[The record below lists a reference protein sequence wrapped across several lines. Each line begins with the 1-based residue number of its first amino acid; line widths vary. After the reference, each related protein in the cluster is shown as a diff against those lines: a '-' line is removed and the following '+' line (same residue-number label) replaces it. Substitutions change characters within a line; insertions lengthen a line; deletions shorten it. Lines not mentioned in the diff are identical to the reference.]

1 MAKELQIKLRSKNP
15 DESGNYEFQTFSQ
28 QFIALKHVLA
38 WMKLEERI
46 TASIVDNIGSEVF
59 SPSQIMKERIDLIAD
74 MFDSP
79 EITRDAILERGNAMD
94 KIIKNVE
101 AVVIDQYSDGDDES
115 GKD

>member
-1 MAKELQIKLRSKNP
+1 MAKELKIKLRNEKP
-15 DESGNYEFQTFSQ
+15 GDDGIYEFRTFSQ

-46 TASIVDNIGSEVF
+46 TESIVNGINAEVF
-59 SPSQIMKERIDLIAD
+59 SPSDVIKDRISLIAD
-74 MFDSP
+74 MFENP
-79 EITRDAILERGNAMD
+79 EVTRDAILNRGNAMD

-101 AVVIDQYSDGDDES
+101 SVVIDQYSDGDDES

>member
-1 MAKELQIKLRSKNP
+1 MAKELQIKLRNKQP
-15 DESGNYEFQTFSQ
+15 DENGIYEFQTFSQ

-46 TASIVDNIGSEVF
+46 TASIIDGIGSEVF
-59 SPSQIMKERIDLIAD
+59 SPSEMMNERIDLIAD

-79 EITRDAILERGNAMD
+79 DVTRETILDRGNAMD

-101 AVVIDQYSDGDDES
+101 SVVIDQYSDGDDES